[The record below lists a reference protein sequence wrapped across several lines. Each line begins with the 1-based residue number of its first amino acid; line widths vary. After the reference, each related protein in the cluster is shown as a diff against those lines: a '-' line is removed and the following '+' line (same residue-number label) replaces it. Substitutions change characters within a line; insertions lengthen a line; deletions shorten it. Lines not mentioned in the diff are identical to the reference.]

1 MDEPREFLTITLD
14 YTQLDNWMSKNR
26 SLMVNETITAVEE
39 LLFMKLPRVKI
50 MTLELTAP
58 FGKTIL
64 DVKVDMSDAEFALEQ
79 GMDWAIESEDYEL
92 AHRIK
97 LLQEYLLEEKFKES
111 YEQLL
116 KTYEVKKP
124 KGRPTKIK
132 KE

>member
-14 YTQLDNWMSKNR
+14 FTQLDKWMSDNR

-79 GMDWAIESEDYEL
+79 GMDWAIECEDYEL

-97 LLQEYLLEEKFKES
+97 LLQEYLLEEKFKNN
-111 YEQLL
+111 YEELL

>member
-64 DVKVDMSDAEFALEQ
+64 DVKVDMSDAGFALEQ
-79 GMDWAIESEDYEL
+79 GMEWAIESEDYEL

-97 LLQEYLLEEKFKES
+97 LLQEYLLEEKFKS
-111 YEQLL
+111 NYEELL

>member
-14 YTQLDNWMSKNR
+14 FTQLDKWMSDNR

-64 DVKVDMSDAEFALEQ
+64 DVKVDMSDAGFALEQ
-79 GMDWAIESEDYEL
+79 GMDWAIECEDYEL

-97 LLQEYLLEEKFKES
+97 LLQEYLLEEQFKNN
-111 YEQLL
+111 YEELL
-116 KTYEVKKP
+116 KAHEVKKP

>member
-79 GMDWAIESEDYEL
+79 GMEWAIESEDYEL

-97 LLQEYLLEEKFKES
+97 LLQEYLLEEKFKS
-111 YEQLL
+111 NYEELL
-116 KTYEVKKP
+116 KTHEVKKP